1 MSLQELVLFFISV
14 IVSAAGQFLL
24 KAGALKL
31 AGLSTDN
38 PWGIMWLILSTKEI
52 IAGLTCYA
60 LGVVFYI
67 LLLSRVNL
75 SIAGPALAI
84 VYVFSVLLGYF
95 VFKEPIPLRRIIGLG
110 FIVAGVI
117 LVVWQKK

>member
-1 MSLQELVLFFISV
+1 MSLQEFVLFILSV

-31 AGLSTDN
+31 AGLNAAN
-38 PWGIMWLILSTKEI
+38 PLGLVWLIFTTKEI

-95 VFKEPIPLRRIIGLG
+95 IFKEPIPLRRVIGLG
-110 FIVAGVI
+110 LIVAGVI
-117 LVVWQKK
+117 LVVWKEK